1 MTASQMTPADTSE
14 TTLGWNLGGGIN
26 LGTPGVARHGG
37 PSLRRPVTRGLTVL
51 PVPGEPG

>member
-1 MTASQMTPADTSE
+1 MTPADTSE